1 VNELKITGI
10 QQAISDYKA
19 RIAEYTKHIETLN
32 AQLEEAQ
39 KPQFQPRV
47 FHIKVNTREE
57 LMALGAV
64 ANRPF
69 QVAEAAMGSHGRI
82 ASLTTFELTQR
93 AVNTLL
99 DPIFDAAYKE
109 AYQE

>member
-1 VNELKITGI
+1 MNELKIT
-10 QQAISDYKA
+10 AIKQSIAAHEQYICNHEQSIEQLKA
-19 RIAEYTKHIETLN
+19 ELK
-32 AQLEEAQ
+32 EAQ